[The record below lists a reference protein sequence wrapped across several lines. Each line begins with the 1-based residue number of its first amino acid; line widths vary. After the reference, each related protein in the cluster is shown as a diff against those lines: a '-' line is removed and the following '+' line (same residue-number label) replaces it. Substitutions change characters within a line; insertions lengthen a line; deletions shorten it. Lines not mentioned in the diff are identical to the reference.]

1 MAKSL
6 SGIDTRTLTSTP
18 QTEKAHVKQTK
29 NKAGGYTF
37 SVSDVERVKRFL
49 IIGTDGGTYYT
60 NEQKLSVEN
69 AKAVLKL
76 AQTNHPALVSAILD
90 VSLRGAA
97 PKQDATLFAL
107 AIAASTGSEDERRA
121 ALGILSQV
129 ARTGTHLF
137 QFAGFVEQ
145 FRGWGR
151 GLRKAVASWYTDKDV
166 DQLAYQMVKY
176 RQRNGWSHRD
186 LLRLAHPS
194 TQEAS
199 RSALF
204 DWAVRGNVGESTPR
218 LIEGF
223 LKAQETGAN
232 IPALIKDYGLS
243 WEMLPDSAINE
254 KTTWDAL
261 LDKGVP
267 MGALIRQ
274 LPRLARVGVTPAM
287 GGRTTE
293 VAKLLTNP
301 EALKKARIH
310 PINLL
315 TAMRTYASGASTRG
329 SSTWKPSTKIVD
341 ALDKAFY
348 LAFDTV
354 EPAGKRTLLALDV
367 SGSMGWESAG
377 TGLTAREISVAMAMV
392 TMASEPESHIM
403 GFTSGQSNVSSPWR
417 RAALGG
423 GGFTA
428 LDISPRD
435 SLQTNISKVSNLA
448 FGGTDCSIPFSY
460 AEKEG
465 LDVDTVVVYT
475 DNETYGGYRHVHEA
489 LQHYRDSSSIPAK
502 LVAVGVTATASTV
515 TNPDDAG
522 SMSVVGFDPA
532 VPRLISDFSKGF

>member
-6 SGIDTRTLTSTP
+6 SGINTRTLTSTP

-60 NEQKLSVEN
+60 DEQKLSVEN

-121 ALGILSQV
+121 ALGILPQV

-151 GLRKAVASWYTDKDV
+151 GLRKAVAAWYTDKDV
-166 DQLAYQMVKY
+166 DALAYQMVKY

-186 LLRLAHPS
+186 LLRLAHPA
-194 TQEAS
+194 TQEVS

-204 DWAVRGNVGESTPR
+204 EWAVRGDVGESTPR
-218 LIEGF
+218 LVEGF

-232 IPALIKDYGLS
+232 IPSLIKDYGLS

-254 KTTWDAL
+254 KATWDAL

-293 VAKLLTNP
+293 IANLLTNP

-403 GFTSGQSNVSSPWR
+403 GFTSGQTYGSRGWG
-417 RAALGG
+417 RATN
-423 GGFTA
+423 GFTA
-428 LDISPRD
+428 LNISTRD
-435 SLQTNISKVSNLA
+435 SLQTNINKVSNLD
-448 FGGTDCSIPFSY
+448 FGGTDCSLPFTY

-475 DNETYGGYRHVHEA
+475 DNETYSGNRHVHEA
-489 LQHYRDSSSIPAK
+489 LQHYRDASSIPAK
-502 LVAVGVTATASTV
+502 LIAVGVTATESTV

-522 SMSVVGFDPA
+522 SLAVVGFDPA

>member
-6 SGIDTRTLTSTP
+6 SGINTRTLTSTP

-121 ALGILSQV
+121 ALSILSQV

-204 DWAVRGNVGESTPR
+204 DWAVRGNVGEATPR

-223 LKAQETGAN
+223 LKAQEAGAN

-243 WEMLPDSAINE
+243 WEMLPDSVINE
-254 KTTWDAL
+254 KSTWDAL

-274 LPRLARVGVTPAM
+274 LGRLARIGVTPAM

-293 VAKLLTNP
+293 VANLLTNP

-329 SSTWKPSTKIVD
+329 SSAWKPSTKIVD

-403 GFTSGQSNVSSPWR
+403 GFTSGQTYGSIRGWGRS
-417 RAALGG
+417 A
-423 GGFTA
+423 GFTA

-435 SLQTNISKVSNLA
+435 SLQTNINKVSNLA
-448 FGGTDCSIPFSY
+448 FGGTDCSLPFTY

-475 DNETYGGYRHVHEA
+475 DNETYAGYRHPFQA
-489 LQHYRDSSSIPAK
+489 LEHYRKSSGLDTK
-502 LVAVGVTATASTV
+502 LVAVGVTATESTI

-522 SMSVVGFDPA
+522 SLSVVGFDPA